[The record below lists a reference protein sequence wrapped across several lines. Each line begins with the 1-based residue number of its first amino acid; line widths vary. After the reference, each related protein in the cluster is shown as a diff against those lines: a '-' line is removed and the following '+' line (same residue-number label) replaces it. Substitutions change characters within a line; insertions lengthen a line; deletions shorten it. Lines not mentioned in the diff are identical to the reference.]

1 MVLLFVVV
9 WFADGFGCFFAV
21 GILWL
26 WWIRLIVLV
35 WLCFFAMLCG
45 FCLLD
50 SCLVMVM
57 LAILLLFWC
66 CVVIYFC
73 LVVLCGLLFRLT

>member
-1 MVLLFVVV
+1 MVLLFVAVR
-9 WFADGFGCFFAV
+9 FADGFGCFFAV
-21 GILWL
+21 GVLWL
-26 WWIRLIVLV
+26 WWFRLIVLV
-35 WLCFFAMLCG
+35 WLCVFVMLCG

-50 SCLVMVM
+50 SCLVMAV

-73 LVVLCGLLFRLT
+73 LAVLCVLLFRLA